1 MLTGSHTDSVPT
13 GGHYDG
19 LAGAVAGL
27 VVLAAFRDI
36 GWQPGRDVTAI
47 ATRAEESV
55 WFGIPFIGARLA
67 LGSLSHDHLD
77 SLRRSDT
84 GKTLAEHMAALGLD
98 ADALRREAAPRLS
111 PANACAFLELHIE
124 QGPVLVAEGAQ
135 VAIPT
140 TIRGNLRWPGATCRG
155 RYDHSGAT
163 PRAHRQDTV
172 LAVAELVRA
181 LEAFWTAQ
189 EESGV
194 PDTVFTVGKFFTDGA
209 HHAMTKVPGRC
220 DFTLNFGGTSQAF
233 LDACRAEVEA
243 RAAEIGARRRV
254 VFELGDCVQRRAG
267 AARRRPSRRAGRSRR
282 RRWRYPTRSFA
293 TVGHD
298 AAVFH
303 RAGIPAAMVLVRN
316 AHGSHNPD
324 EAMTLDDF
332 GAGAAVLAAAITQ
345 ARGLTN
351 ARHRGARDVTDVHT
365 GGCLCG
371 GVRYRATGPLRPV
384 IACHCGQC
392 RKTSGHHAAMT
403 SVPLARFALEPTR
416 PWSGSTPRTPPGAA
430 SATAAAATCSG
441 SRRARTASRSQPAP
455 WTARPG
461 SPSSATSSPRTPA
474 TITTCPRAK
483 GEDACSTSWCAATSC
498 SPTACWKAASSRS
511 ATARSQ
517 RSARARRRRRR
528 RRSMPQAT

>member
-1 MLTGSHTDSVPT
+1 MNAEALRVDARALRAAVEARLPLAASLFDTIRAASAAEAGVTRPAWSEQDQFASERIADAAGALGLETAYDHAGNLYCTLPGRDRGAPAVLTGSHTDSVPT
-13 GGHYDG
+13 GGHFDG

-27 VVLAAFRDI
+27 VVLAAFRNI
-36 GWQPGRDVTAI
+36 GWQPGRDVTAV

-84 GKTLAEHMAALGLD
+84 GKTLAEHMTTLGLD
-98 ADALRREAAPRLS
+98 PDGLRCEAAPRLS

-124 QGPVLVAEGAQ
+124 QGPVLVAEGVQ

-140 TIRGNLRWPGATCRG
+140 VIRGNLRWPGASCTG

-172 LAVAELVRA
+172 LAVTELVQA
-181 LEAFWTAQ
+181 LEAFWIAQ

-194 PDTVFTVGKFFTDGA
+194 PDTVFTVGKCFTDGA

-220 DFTLNFGGTSQAF
+220 DFTLNFGGTTQAF

-243 RAAEIGARRRV
+243 RAAEIAACRRV
-254 VFELGDCVQRRAG
+254 AFALGECVQAAPAPLDADLRAVLDES
-267 AARRRPSRRAGRSRR
+267 AAALDIPA
-282 RRWRYPTRSFA
+282 RSFA

-298 AAVFH
+298 AAVFQ

-332 GAGAAVLAAAITQ
+332 GAGAAVLAAAI
-345 ARGLTN
+345 ARL
-351 ARHRGARDVTDVHT
+351 
-365 GGCLCG
+365 
-371 GVRYRATGPLRPV
+371 
-384 IACHCGQC
+384 
-392 RKTSGHHAAMT
+392 AA
-403 SVPLARFALEPTR
+403 
-416 PWSGSTPRTPPGAA
+416 
-430 SATAAAATCSG
+430 
-441 SRRARTASRSQPAP
+441 
-455 WTARPG
+455 
-461 SPSSATSSPRTPA
+461 
-474 TITTCPRAK
+474 
-483 GEDACSTSWCAATSC
+483 
-498 SPTACWKAASSRS
+498 
-511 ATARSQ
+511 
-517 RSARARRRRRR
+517 
-528 RRSMPQAT
+528 

>member
-1 MLTGSHTDSVPT
+1 MSAEALRGDGRSLRAAVEARLPLAESLFDEIRDASTDTAGVTRPAWSEKDQFASDRIAAVAGALGLETAYDHAGNLYCTLPGRDRSAPAILSGSHTDSVPT

-27 VVLAAFRDI
+27 VVLAAFRDM

-84 GKTLAEHMAALGLD
+84 GRTLGQHMAALGLD
-98 ADALRREAAPRLS
+98 SNALRREAAPRLS

-124 QGPVLVAEGAQ
+124 QGPVLVADGVQ

-140 TIRGNLRWPGATCRG
+140 TIRGNLRWPEATCTG
-155 RYDHSGAT
+155 RYDHSGGT
-163 PRAHRQDTV
+163 PRSHRQDTV
-172 LAVAELVRA
+172 LAVAELVQA
-181 LEAFWTAQ
+181 LEAFWVAQ

-209 HHAMTKVPGRC
+209 HHAMTKVPGHC
-220 DFTLNFGGTSQAF
+220 YFTLNFGGTSQAF

-243 RAAEIGARRRV
+243 RAGEIAARRRV
-254 VFELGDCVQRRAG
+254 AFDLGRFVQAAPAPLDADLRAALAEAAG
-267 AARRRPSRRAGRSRR
+267 AMEL
-282 RRWRYPTRSFA
+282 PTRSFA

-298 AAVFH
+298 AAVFQ

-332 GAGAAVLAAAITQ
+332 GAGAAVLAAAI
-345 ARGLTN
+345 ARL
-351 ARHRGARDVTDVHT
+351 
-365 GGCLCG
+365 
-371 GVRYRATGPLRPV
+371 
-384 IACHCGQC
+384 
-392 RKTSGHHAAMT
+392 AA
-403 SVPLARFALEPTR
+403 
-416 PWSGSTPRTPPGAA
+416 
-430 SATAAAATCSG
+430 
-441 SRRARTASRSQPAP
+441 
-455 WTARPG
+455 
-461 SPSSATSSPRTPA
+461 
-474 TITTCPRAK
+474 
-483 GEDACSTSWCAATSC
+483 
-498 SPTACWKAASSRS
+498 
-511 ATARSQ
+511 
-517 RSARARRRRRR
+517 
-528 RRSMPQAT
+528 

>member
-1 MLTGSHTDSVPT
+1 MNAEALRAAVEAQLPLAEVLFDEIRAASAADAGVTRPAWSEQDQFASDRLADAARALGLETAYDHAGNLCCTLPGRDRSAPAVLTGSHTDSVPT

-36 GWQPGRDVTAI
+36 GWQPDRTVTAI

-84 GKTLAEHMAALGLD
+84 GKTLAQHMAALGLD

-111 PANACAFLELHIE
+111 PANARAFLELHIE
-124 QGPVLVAEGAQ
+124 QGPVLLAEGAQ

-140 TIRGNLRWPGATCRG
+140 TIRGNLRWPGATCVG

-172 LAVAELVRA
+172 LAVAELVQA

-194 PDTVFTVGKFFTDGA
+194 PDTVFTVGEFFTDGA

-220 DFTLNFGGTSQAF
+220 DFTLNFGGTTQAF

-254 VFELGDCVQRRAG
+254 AFELGECVQAAPAPLDAHLRRVLQDS
-267 AARRRPSRRAGRSRR
+267 AAVLDMPV
-282 RRWRYPTRSFA
+282 RSFA

-332 GAGAAVLAAAITQ
+332 GAGAAVLATAIARLAA
-345 ARGLTN
+345 
-351 ARHRGARDVTDVHT
+351 
-365 GGCLCG
+365 
-371 GVRYRATGPLRPV
+371 
-384 IACHCGQC
+384 
-392 RKTSGHHAAMT
+392 
-403 SVPLARFALEPTR
+403 
-416 PWSGSTPRTPPGAA
+416 
-430 SATAAAATCSG
+430 
-441 SRRARTASRSQPAP
+441 
-455 WTARPG
+455 
-461 SPSSATSSPRTPA
+461 
-474 TITTCPRAK
+474 
-483 GEDACSTSWCAATSC
+483 
-498 SPTACWKAASSRS
+498 
-511 ATARSQ
+511 
-517 RSARARRRRRR
+517 
-528 RRSMPQAT
+528 

>member
-1 MLTGSHTDSVPT
+1 MNAQALRAAVEARLPLADSLSLFDEIRAASAADVGVTRPAWSEQDQFAATRIADAAGALGLETAFDHAGNLYCTLPGRDRSAPAVLTGSHTDSVPT
-13 GGHYDG
+13 GGHFDG

-36 GWQPGRDVTAI
+36 GWQPGCDVSAI

-77 SLRRSDT
+77 TLRRGDT
-84 GKTLAEHMAALGLD
+84 GRTLAWHMAALGLD
-98 ADALRREAAPRLS
+98 VGALRGEDAPRLS
-111 PANACAFLELHIE
+111 PANARAFLELHIE

-135 VAIPT
+135 VAVPT
-140 TIRGNLRWPGATCRG
+140 TIRGNLRWPVARCLG

-172 LAVAELVRA
+172 LAVAELVQA
-181 LEAFWTAQ
+181 LEAFWIAQ
-189 EESGV
+189 EENGV
-194 PDTVFTVGKFFTDGA
+194 PDTVFTVGKFFTDGD

-254 VFELGDCVQRRAG
+254 AFDLGQCVQ
-267 AARRRPSRRAGRSRR
+267 AAPAPLDADLRTVLEESAAALAIPM
-282 RRWRYPTRSFA
+282 RSFA

-298 AAVFH
+298 AAVFQ

-332 GAGAAVLAAAITQ
+332 GAGAAVLAAAIT
-345 ARGLTN
+345 R
-351 ARHRGARDVTDVHT
+351 
-365 GGCLCG
+365 
-371 GVRYRATGPLRPV
+371 
-384 IACHCGQC
+384 
-392 RKTSGHHAAMT
+392 
-403 SVPLARFALEPTR
+403 LA
-416 PWSGSTPRTPPGAA
+416 G
-430 SATAAAATCSG
+430 
-441 SRRARTASRSQPAP
+441 
-455 WTARPG
+455 
-461 SPSSATSSPRTPA
+461 
-474 TITTCPRAK
+474 
-483 GEDACSTSWCAATSC
+483 
-498 SPTACWKAASSRS
+498 
-511 ATARSQ
+511 
-517 RSARARRRRRR
+517 
-528 RRSMPQAT
+528 

>member
-1 MLTGSHTDSVPT
+1 MNAEALRVDARGLRAAVEARLPLAEALFEEIRTASADSAGVTRPAWSEKDQFASDRIAEAAGTLGLETVYDHAGNLYCTLPGRDRSAPAVLTGSHTDSVPT

-27 VVLAAFRDI
+27 VVLAAFHDV

-67 LGSLSHDHLD
+67 LGTLSHDHLD

-84 GKTLAEHMAALGLD
+84 GRTLAEHMADLGLD
-98 ADALRREAAPRLS
+98 ADALRGEDAPGLS

-124 QGPVLVAEGAQ
+124 QGPVLVAEGVQ

-140 TIRGNLRWPGATCRG
+140 TIRGNLRWPGATCAG

-163 PRAHRQDTV
+163 PRDHRQDTV
-172 LAVAELVRA
+172 LAVAELVQA
-181 LEAFWTAQ
+181 LETFWVAQ

-220 DFTLNFGGTSQAF
+220 DFTLNFGGTGQAF
-233 LDACRAEVEA
+233 LDACRAEVEV

-254 VFELGDCVQRRAG
+254 AFDLGDCVQAAPAPLDGDLRAVLEVSAEAIG
-267 AARRRPSRRAGRSRR
+267 I
-282 RRWRYPTRSFA
+282 PTRSFA

-298 AAVFH
+298 AAVFQ
-303 RAGIPAAMVLVRN
+303 RVGIPAAMVLVRN

-332 GAGAAVLAAAITQ
+332 GAGAAVLAAAI
-345 ARGLTN
+345 ARL
-351 ARHRGARDVTDVHT
+351 
-365 GGCLCG
+365 
-371 GVRYRATGPLRPV
+371 
-384 IACHCGQC
+384 
-392 RKTSGHHAAMT
+392 AA
-403 SVPLARFALEPTR
+403 
-416 PWSGSTPRTPPGAA
+416 
-430 SATAAAATCSG
+430 
-441 SRRARTASRSQPAP
+441 
-455 WTARPG
+455 
-461 SPSSATSSPRTPA
+461 
-474 TITTCPRAK
+474 
-483 GEDACSTSWCAATSC
+483 
-498 SPTACWKAASSRS
+498 
-511 ATARSQ
+511 
-517 RSARARRRRRR
+517 
-528 RRSMPQAT
+528 

>member
-1 MLTGSHTDSVPT
+1 MNAQALRAAVEARLPLADSLFDEIRAASAADVGVTRPAWSEQDQFAAARIADAAGALGLETAFDHAGNLYCTLPGRDRSASAILTGSHVDSVPT

-36 GWQPGRDVTAI
+36 GWQPGCDVSAI

-67 LGSLSHDHLD
+67 LGSLSHDHLE
-77 SLRRSDT
+77 SLRRADT
-84 GKTLAEHMAALGLD
+84 GRTLAWHMAALGLD
-98 ADALRREAAPRLS
+98 VDALREEDTPRLS

-135 VAIPT
+135 VAVPT
-140 TIRGNLRWPGATCRG
+140 TIRGNLRWPGARCLG

-172 LAVAELVRA
+172 LAVAELVQA
-181 LEAFWTAQ
+181 LEAFWIAQ

-194 PDTVFTVGKFFTDGA
+194 PDTVFTVGKFFTDGD

-243 RAAEIGARRRV
+243 CAKEIGARRRV
-254 VFELGDCVQRRAG
+254 AFDLGQCVQ
-267 AARRRPSRRAGRSRR
+267 AAPAPLDADLRTVLEESAAALEIPM
-282 RRWRYPTRSFA
+282 RSFA

-298 AAVFH
+298 AAVFQ

-332 GAGAAVLAAAITQ
+332 GAGAEVLAAAIT
-345 ARGLTN
+345 R
-351 ARHRGARDVTDVHT
+351 
-365 GGCLCG
+365 
-371 GVRYRATGPLRPV
+371 
-384 IACHCGQC
+384 
-392 RKTSGHHAAMT
+392 
-403 SVPLARFALEPTR
+403 LA
-416 PWSGSTPRTPPGAA
+416 G
-430 SATAAAATCSG
+430 
-441 SRRARTASRSQPAP
+441 
-455 WTARPG
+455 
-461 SPSSATSSPRTPA
+461 
-474 TITTCPRAK
+474 
-483 GEDACSTSWCAATSC
+483 
-498 SPTACWKAASSRS
+498 
-511 ATARSQ
+511 
-517 RSARARRRRRR
+517 
-528 RRSMPQAT
+528 

>member
-1 MLTGSHTDSVPT
+1 MSTEARRAAVEARLPLADSLFDEIRAASAADVGVTRPAWSEQDQFAAARIADTARALGLETAFDHAGNLYCTFPGRDRSAPAVLTGSHTDSVPT

-36 GWQPGRDVTAI
+36 GWQPGCDVTAI

-77 SLRRSDT
+77 TLRRSDT
-84 GKTLAEHMAALGLD
+84 GRTLADHMAALGLD
-98 ADALRREAAPRLS
+98 VDALRGEDAPRLS
-111 PANACAFLELHIE
+111 PANARAFLELHIE

-135 VAIPT
+135 VAVPT
-140 TIRGNLRWPGATCRG
+140 TIRGNLRWPGARCLG

-172 LAVAELVRA
+172 LAVAELVQA
-181 LEAFWTAQ
+181 LEAFWVVQ

-194 PDTVFTVGKFFTDGA
+194 PDTVFTVGKFFTDGD

-243 RAAEIGARRRV
+243 RAQEIGARRRV
-254 VFELGDCVQRRAG
+254 AFDLGQCVQAAPAPLDAALRAVLEES
-267 AARRRPSRRAGRSRR
+267 AAALDIPM
-282 RRWRYPTRSFA
+282 RSFA

-298 AAVFH
+298 AAVFQ

-332 GAGAAVLAAAITQ
+332 GAGAAVLAAAI
-345 ARGLTN
+345 AR
-351 ARHRGARDVTDVHT
+351 
-365 GGCLCG
+365 
-371 GVRYRATGPLRPV
+371 
-384 IACHCGQC
+384 
-392 RKTSGHHAAMT
+392 
-403 SVPLARFALEPTR
+403 LA
-416 PWSGSTPRTPPGAA
+416 G
-430 SATAAAATCSG
+430 
-441 SRRARTASRSQPAP
+441 
-455 WTARPG
+455 
-461 SPSSATSSPRTPA
+461 
-474 TITTCPRAK
+474 
-483 GEDACSTSWCAATSC
+483 
-498 SPTACWKAASSRS
+498 
-511 ATARSQ
+511 
-517 RSARARRRRRR
+517 
-528 RRSMPQAT
+528 

>member
-1 MLTGSHTDSVPT
+1 MNAEALRVDARASRAAVEAQLPLAEALFDEIRAASAADAGVTRPAWSEQDQFASERIADAARTLGLETAYDHAGNLCCTLPGRDRSAPAVLTGSHTDSVPT

-27 VVLAAFRDI
+27 IVLAAFRDI

-55 WFGIPFIGARLA
+55 WFGIPFVGARLA

-77 SLRRSDT
+77 SLQRSDT
-84 GKTLAEHMAALGLD
+84 GKTLAQHMAVLGLD
-98 ADALRREAAPRLS
+98 ADALRREDAPRLS

-124 QGPVLVAEGAQ
+124 QGPVLVAAGAQ

-140 TIRGNLRWPGATCRG
+140 TIRGNLRWPGARCLG

-172 LAVAELVRA
+172 LAVAELVQA
-181 LEAFWTAQ
+181 LEAFWIAQ

-220 DFTLNFGGTSQAF
+220 DFTLNFGGTTQVF

-254 VFELGDCVQRRAG
+254 AFELGDCVQAAPAPLDADLRAVLDES
-267 AARRRPSRRAGRSRR
+267 AAALDIPV
-282 RRWRYPTRSFA
+282 RSFA

-298 AAVFH
+298 AAVFQ

-324 EAMTLDDF
+324 EAMALEDF
-332 GAGAAVLAAAITQ
+332 GAGAAVLAAAI
-345 ARGLTN
+345 ARL
-351 ARHRGARDVTDVHT
+351 
-365 GGCLCG
+365 
-371 GVRYRATGPLRPV
+371 
-384 IACHCGQC
+384 
-392 RKTSGHHAAMT
+392 AA
-403 SVPLARFALEPTR
+403 
-416 PWSGSTPRTPPGAA
+416 
-430 SATAAAATCSG
+430 
-441 SRRARTASRSQPAP
+441 
-455 WTARPG
+455 
-461 SPSSATSSPRTPA
+461 
-474 TITTCPRAK
+474 
-483 GEDACSTSWCAATSC
+483 
-498 SPTACWKAASSRS
+498 
-511 ATARSQ
+511 
-517 RSARARRRRRR
+517 
-528 RRSMPQAT
+528 

>member
-1 MLTGSHTDSVPT
+1 MNAEALRAAVEARLPLAEALFEEIRAASAADAGVTRPAWSEQDQFASERIADAARTLGLETGYDHAGNLYCTLPGRDRSAAAVLTGSHTDSVPT

-27 VVLAAFRDI
+27 LVLASFRDI

-67 LGSLSHDHLD
+67 LGSLSRDHLD
-77 SLRRSDT
+77 TLRRSDT
-84 GKTLAEHMAALGLD
+84 GRTLAQHMAALGLD
-98 ADALRREAAPRLS
+98 EDALRREAAPRLS
-111 PANACAFLELHIE
+111 LANACAFLELHIE

-140 TIRGNLRWPGATCRG
+140 VIRGNLRWPGAACLG

-172 LAVAELVRA
+172 LAVAELAQA
-181 LEAFWTAQ
+181 LEAFWVAQ

-194 PDTVFTVGKFFTDGA
+194 PDAVFTVGKFFTDGA

-220 DFTLNFGGTSQAF
+220 DFTLNFGGTTQDF
-233 LDACRAEVEA
+233 LDACRAEVEV

-254 VFELGDCVQRRAG
+254 AFALGECVQAAPAPLDADLRAVLEES
-267 AARRRPSRRAGRSRR
+267 AAGLGI
-282 RRWRYPTRSFA
+282 PTRSFA

-298 AAVFH
+298 AAVFQ

-332 GAGAAVLAAAITQ
+332 GAGAAVLAAAV
-345 ARGLTN
+345 AR
-351 ARHRGARDVTDVHT
+351 
-365 GGCLCG
+365 
-371 GVRYRATGPLRPV
+371 
-384 IACHCGQC
+384 
-392 RKTSGHHAAMT
+392 
-403 SVPLARFALEPTR
+403 LA
-416 PWSGSTPRTPPGAA
+416 G
-430 SATAAAATCSG
+430 
-441 SRRARTASRSQPAP
+441 
-455 WTARPG
+455 
-461 SPSSATSSPRTPA
+461 
-474 TITTCPRAK
+474 
-483 GEDACSTSWCAATSC
+483 
-498 SPTACWKAASSRS
+498 
-511 ATARSQ
+511 
-517 RSARARRRRRR
+517 
-528 RRSMPQAT
+528 

>member
-1 MLTGSHTDSVPT
+1 MNAQALRAAVEARLPLAEGLFDEVRAASAADAGVTRPAWSAEDQFASDRIADAAGALGLEAAYDHAGNLYCTLPGRDRSAPAVLTGSHTDSVPT

-67 LGSLSHDHLD
+67 LGSLPHDHLD

-84 GKTLAEHMAALGLD
+84 GETLARHMAALGLD
-98 ADALRREAAPRLS
+98 ADALWGEEAPRLS
-111 PANACAFLELHIE
+111 PASACAFLELHIE
-124 QGPVLVAEGAQ
+124 QGPVLVADGVQ

-140 TIRGNLRWPGATCRG
+140 TIRGNLRWPGARCVG

-172 LAVAELVRA
+172 LAVADLVQV
-181 LEAFWTAQ
+181 LEAFWIAQ

-220 DFTLNFGGTSQAF
+220 DFSLNFGGTSQVF

-243 RAAEIGARRRV
+243 RAAEIAARRRV
-254 VFELGDCVQRRAG
+254 AFELGECVSAAPAPLDARLRAVLEES
-267 AARRRPSRRAGRSRR
+267 AAALEMPM
-282 RRWRYPTRSFA
+282 RSFA

-298 AAVFH
+298 AAVFQ

-324 EAMTLDDF
+324 EAMTLADF
-332 GAGAAVLAAAITQ
+332 GAGAAVLAAAI
-345 ARGLTN
+345 AR
-351 ARHRGARDVTDVHT
+351 
-365 GGCLCG
+365 
-371 GVRYRATGPLRPV
+371 
-384 IACHCGQC
+384 
-392 RKTSGHHAAMT
+392 
-403 SVPLARFALEPTR
+403 LA
-416 PWSGSTPRTPPGAA
+416 G
-430 SATAAAATCSG
+430 
-441 SRRARTASRSQPAP
+441 
-455 WTARPG
+455 
-461 SPSSATSSPRTPA
+461 
-474 TITTCPRAK
+474 
-483 GEDACSTSWCAATSC
+483 
-498 SPTACWKAASSRS
+498 
-511 ATARSQ
+511 
-517 RSARARRRRRR
+517 
-528 RRSMPQAT
+528 